1 MRADDTDESTLIS
14 RPRLANG
21 TLVVRITFGSGV
33 SPSDVAFPPP
43 KSEDQVPTV
52 ALPNG
57 NTAVLLGSCALDV
70 APDAGESSLGLIAG
84 LAALGVVLVGGAL
97 LVWHQHRSGWGLV
110 HRLRHMRE
118 QVPRRLRA
126 TMANPSFDR
135 DDGEQILSAVADVCR
150 GFRAVAIGPFTPL
163 AAGQIALRA
172 REQVIVLDDSKPW
185 WKVHLVGQ
193 SPATAGL
200 APSNYLQRLAVH
212 ADDGVIAWSD
222 VVLGEE
228 LGRGAYG
235 AVYRA
240 MWRGAPVAVKQLRE
254 LPEGSEE
261 ELEAFQ
267 NETRQLYKLRHPH
280 VVQFFGSGVYV
291 AESGQP
297 LPFLVTELLPGG
309 TLRALLASD
318 LALSQPKREAI
329 AYDVV
334 RGMAY
339 MHEQGVMHR
348 DLKSDNVMMAVGADG
363 KRIAKVADLGTAVRF
378 TSGQR
383 QFRAS
388 PAQQL
393 TAAADATRT
402 LGAGTPLWMAP
413 EVLDGRHGKATY
425 GPAVDVYSFGIVMW
439 EVHSRKL
446 PFTDVVVKN
455 HFDLSKMI
463 AGGRRP
469 AFPEGLPPPPGWYA
483 SLMRKCWATAA
494 AARPT
499 FQTALA
505 IFNKNCQAAKE
516 QALPLA
522 AQTAAAEA
530 DAAAAARDAAL
541 REAAK
546 LAAAQ
551 RAAARVAEQARAAAA
566 AAEAER
572 KRRSLHESWVDGI
585 NLKRVTHDDAAMQ
598 AEADAA
604 DAAAAEAGAV
614 AAAADAAAAEAA
626 ATAARAH
633 EVAQAAVIS
642 VRRSISSVDGSEA

>member
-1 MRADDTDESTLIS
+1 MNDVCDGAGTCTGTPKCAGVTCPSATDCLEASSCIPTTGQCGAQAPKAAATPCNDGDTTTFNDACDGTGACTGCRGSLPLDESYRDGGAACAMLRPDASCKLECNTGYQNATAILSCPGGVLSGPPLACTPVTTTDFVFNATCEEILELADGDLESLVEAVRRYVEQRFNLPVADVIAGCTPAPPPPPPGSAVAFCDDASRGGFVRADDTDESTLIS

-21 TLVVRITFGSGV
+21 TFVVRITFGSGV

-70 APDAGESSLGLIAG
+70 APDVGESSLGLIAG
-84 LAALGVVLVGGAL
+84 LAALGIVLVGGAL
-97 LVWHQHRSGWGLV
+97 LLWHQHRSGWGLV

-118 QVPRRLRA
+118 QVPQRLRA
-126 TMANPSFDR
+126 TMANPAFDR
-135 DDGEQILSAVADVCR
+135 DDGEQVLSAVADVCR

-172 REQVIVLDDSKPW
+172 REQVIELDDSQPW

-261 ELEAFQ
+261 ELKTFQ
-267 NETRQLYKLRHPH
+267 NETRQLYRLRHPH
-280 VVQFFGSGVYV
+280 VVQFFGAGVYV

-348 DLKSDNVMMAVGADG
+348 DLKSDNVMMAVGPDG
-363 KRIAKVADLGTAVRF
+363 GRIAKVADLGTAVRF
-378 TSGQR
+378 AR
-383 QFRAS
+383 L
-388 PAQQL
+388 AQ
-393 TAAADATRT
+393 
-402 LGAGTPLWMAP
+402 
-413 EVLDGRHGKATY
+413 HG
-425 GPAVDVYSFGIVMW
+425 
-439 EVHSRKL
+439 
-446 PFTDVVVKN
+446 
-455 HFDLSKMI
+455 
-463 AGGRRP
+463 
-469 AFPEGLPPPPGWYA
+469 PPP
-483 SLMRKCWATAA
+483 
-494 AARPT
+494 AAR
-499 FQTALA
+499 
-505 IFNKNCQAAKE
+505 
-516 QALPLA
+516 LA
-522 AQTAAAEA
+522 AENAAE
-530 DAAAAARDAAL
+530 
-541 REAAK
+541 E
-546 LAAAQ
+546 
-551 RAAARVAEQARAAAA
+551 
-566 AAEAER
+566 
-572 KRRSLHESWVDGI
+572 
-585 NLKRVTHDDAAMQ
+585 LK
-598 AEADAA
+598 EI
-604 DAAAAEAGAV
+604 G
-614 AAAADAAAAEAA
+614 
-626 ATAARAH
+626 RAH
-633 EVAQAAVIS
+633 V
-642 VRRSISSVDGSEA
+642 